1 MDSVDPINFDVYH
14 PQPLLVVI
22 SGPSGV
28 GKDAVLQLLKRRQ
41 RSLSFVVT
49 ATDRPPRPGE
59 VHGVDYFFV
68 NHAEFERMIQ
78 AGELLEW
85 ALVYDQYKGVPKEQV
100 RSALASGKDVVMRVD
115 VQGAA
120 RMREVYPDALLI
132 FLVPGSEAEWYKRLL
147 ERATETEESLRLR
160 VSTAWE
166 ELKRIDI
173 FDYVVVNAQD
183 RLSEAVDVIEHIIE
197 AEHHRIPPRCIANQ
211 L

>member
-1 MDSVDPINFDVYH
+1 MDSVESINFDIYH

-41 RSLSFVVT
+41 RSLFFVVT
-49 ATDRPPRPGE
+49 ATSRAPRAGE
-59 VHGVDYFFV
+59 VHGVDYFFISDR
-68 NHAEFERMIQ
+68 EFERMIE
-78 AGELLEW
+78 AGELIEY

-100 RSALASGKDVVMRVD
+100 RQSLLSGKDVVMRVD

-120 RMREVYPDALLI
+120 KMRQLYPDALLI
-132 FLVPGSEAEWYKRLL
+132 FLVPGTEAEWHKRLL
-147 ERATETEESLRLR
+147 ERKTETEESLRLR
-160 VSTAWE
+160 VATARQ
-166 ELKRIDI
+166 ELDCVSL

-183 RLSEAVDVIEHIIE
+183 RLSETVDVIEHIIE
-197 AEHHRIPPRCIANQ
+197 AEHHRIPQRCIANQ